1 MNSIEF
7 LKGIG
12 LAEVSR
18 KTHIDADYL
27 SHIVNKDYEKLTRL
41 NTKGFIKILQREYDI
56 DFEEW
61 LNGYESFLKEHEA
74 EKHESRITV
83 EPSVSS
89 YKSVSKSSY
98 GFLWTVILLA
108 ILAIGAWFF
117 ELYKYFDEFPNLFRD
132 ENQSVSYSNTTT
144 VQAARQNL
152 IILKEENGSLLL
164 PPPEE
169 NTSMEPIRDVPAL
182 SAEDNAT
189 DRRQINSEEQNST
202 SPNEEFDLS
211 GLKEIQ
217 IIPAKKL
224 FYFRIGASDYFNRR
238 IRRRSGKTARRNSDN
253 GYNFYQVFPL
263 FKTVNSSKSIVFNLP
278 FRSKNLIGLSE
289 LNFLIFVP
297 IFSVISPCPTITS
310 CFLAVSMLTLL
321 SVLSERF
328 LSALKSTIPIHT
340 FLAGII

>member
-169 NTSMEPIRDVPAL
+169 NTSIEPIRDVPAL

-189 DRRQINSEEQNST
+189 DQRQISSEEQNST

-217 IIPAKKL
+217 IIPAKKVW
-224 FYFRIGASDYFNRR
+224 IGIVDLSADKKRSLNTDSSVSIETAKKQLVVVGHGEITLKIGTNIKKFSSDNP
-238 IRRRSGKTARRNSDN
+238 IRFLLRNGKLKTIDLDEFTVLNKGKTW
-253 GYNFYQVFPL
+253 
-263 FKTVNSSKSIVFNLP
+263 
-278 FRSKNLIGLSE
+278 
-289 LNFLIFVP
+289 
-297 IFSVISPCPTITS
+297 
-310 CFLAVSMLTLL
+310 
-321 SVLSERF
+321 
-328 LSALKSTIPIHT
+328 
-340 FLAGII
+340 